1 MCSKENCIHCFI
13 LCFSDL
19 ISHFHFSLSSVSSH
33 FILQN
38 GTLCVSYHISASG
51 HFKTNLYQDLSYV
64 LHYLGY
70 MGSSCC
76 LLENGGETLIW
87 WKTIPW
93 QISTCWAEG
102 GLWDGPCSCSQGPQ
116 WHRVDGGCSR
126 WAWGRTV
133 FMLLWSWVAFGLG
146 GNRLLPIAAA
156 QATCLGEHLLPRMC

>member
-1 MCSKENCIHCFI
+1 MFFWPYFTLPFLLKQCIFTFYFAEWYSVCFI
-13 LCFSDL
+13 SYICFWP
-19 ISHFHFSLSSVSSH
+19 
-33 FILQN
+33 LQD
-38 GTLCVSYHISASG
+38 
-51 HFKTNLYQDLSYV
+51 KPYQDLSYV

-156 QATCLGEHLLPRMC
+156 QATCLGEHLLPQMC